1 MEVITLKI
9 LKPFYK
15 NFKNFKNFNVISI
28 LIIKVFFY
36 TLELRILNI
45 TL

>member
-15 NFKNFKNFNVISI
+15 NLKKFNVISI